1 MSTQTQYIR
10 PSQGERF
17 LLAEQAE
24 CCVGW
29 LKAQGLE
36 VIGIEKGKVDS
47 VIITIKTCELC
58 QQFEGITSEYQRI
71 TRDNVQIELRF
82 KFVRRMGCMVRWEDE
97 VMQ

>member
-1 MSTQTQYIR
+1 MNLQTQYSR

-24 CCVGW
+24 SCVRW

-36 VIGIEKGKVDS
+36 VVGIEKSKVDNA
-47 VIITIKTCELC
+47 IITIKTCELC
-58 QQFEGITSEYQRI
+58 LRFEGVTSEYQRI
-71 TRDNVQIELRF
+71 KRDNEQIELRF

-97 VMQ
+97 VVQ